1 MNDSPDVSGGPG
13 PIGSRGQ
20 PQEVR
25 VLAEGELDA
34 SSTYMTHL
42 RSQFWLPANGLVSD
56 DDSA

>member
-1 MNDSPDVSGGPG
+1 M
-13 PIGSRGQ
+13 GSRGQ

-42 RSQFWLPANGLVSD
+42 RSQFWLLANGLVSD
-56 DDSA
+56 DDSV